1 MIDMV
6 FLCFGSTYMGVVVP
20 VTLFTFYWIQRYY
33 LRTSRQLRL
42 LELEAKSPLYQHFT
56 ETIEGVLTIRAL
68 GWEIFF
74 DNMALA
80 KVDEA
85 LKSMYL
91 LLCAQRWLSIVL
103 KLSGA
108 TLGVIV
114 VALAVL
120 LPDSSSG
127 GSLGVALVSVMTF
140 NESVSQMLNQWTQS
154 EMLLGA
160 VNRTRTFERD
170 TPCEDS
176 PEDTYDP
183 GEAWPVGA
191 IGVSDLNV
199 TYQWVIYRL
208 PFW

>member
-6 FLCFGSTYMGVVVP
+6 FLCLGSTYMGVVVP

-170 TPCEDS
+170 TP
-176 PEDTYDP
+176 
-183 GEAWPVGA
+183 
-191 IGVSDLNV
+191 
-199 TYQWVIYRL
+199 
-208 PFW
+208 